1 MWGMKRGMQREREG
15 RVFGWLVDRA
25 CALVWL
31 GAVMGPV
38 VLAPGD
44 AAAQESLLSVEETEV
59 LVRAR
64 YFEGMPMDEAA
75 RIGPDGCERL
85 LEMLSDS
92 TDSGAHG
99 QVLVAIGACGP
110 DGGLEAIDAWA
121 AGLPEGEVYRATFRA
136 WMALPRA
143 LSHLA
148 EHDPRAMG
156 RLGERL
162 AAAEAPLISHKRH
175 RGAKMLNLKRR
186 GAATALAE
194 SGRDAARRH
203 LDRALRRSSD
213 GRFDAHLAEAR
224 SRHADRVAARRA
236 RRGEG
241 AR

>member
-1 MWGMKRGMQREREG
+1 MKRGMQRDSEVRA
-15 RVFGWLVDRA
+15 FGWLVDMV
-25 CALVWL
+25 CVLVWL
-31 GAVMGPV
+31 GAVIGPV

-64 YFEGMPMDEAA
+64 YFEGMPMDQAA
-75 RIGPDGCERL
+75 RIGPEGCERL

-99 QVLVAIGACGP
+99 QVMAAIGACGP
-110 DGGLEAIDAWA
+110 DGGLEALDAWA
-121 AGLPEGEVYRATFRA
+121 AGLPEGEVDRATFRA
-136 WMALPRA
+136 WMALPNA
-143 LSHLA
+143 LSYLA
-148 EHDPRAMG
+148 EHDPRAID

-175 RGAKMLNLKRR
+175 HGAKMLNLQRR

-194 SGRDAARRH
+194 SGLDAARQH
-203 LDRALRRSSD
+203 LDRALMRSSD

-224 SRHADRVAARRA
+224 SRHADRAAARRA
-236 RRGEG
+236 KL